1 MNLGKFATSRL
12 CLGSILAE
20 KAAAG
25 KLFPAAILI
34 APDCGL
40 MKLSIVIPAYN
51 EEQNVGPT
59 LDELRRVVKDEHRI
73 DHEVIVVNDNSRDGT
88 RDVILAKRA
97 EYPEVRLVDRS
108 GPGGFGRAIRSGLEA
123 VQGDVVVICM
133 ADLSDDPRDV
143 VAYYEKICEGYDCV
157 FGSRF
162 IRGSHVEN
170 YPRLK
175 LIVNRIV
182 NTGIRLLFRTKFN
195 DLSNAFKAYRTTA
208 LQECG
213 PFRSSHFNI
222 TLELS
227 LSALIRD
234 YNICQIPI
242 RWYGRTWGASNL
254 RMREMGRRYL
264 CTALTFFFQRMLIRD
279 DLMVERLAQS
289 QRSRETARNP
299 AAEASTDVETR
310 LSRLEELMVQV
321 DEELQ
326 QQRRMPVESGAA
338 QQS

>member
-1 MNLGKFATSRL
+1 
-12 CLGSILAE
+12 
-20 KAAAG
+20 
-25 KLFPAAILI
+25 
-34 APDCGL
+34 

-59 LDELRRVVKDEHRI
+59 LDELRRVVKDEHGI
-73 DHEVIVVNDNSRDGT
+73 AHEVIVVNDNSRDST
-88 RDVILAKRA
+88 RDVILAKQG
-97 EYPEVRLVDRS
+97 EYPEVRLVDRR
-108 GPGGFGRAIRSGLEA
+108 GPGGFGRAIRSGLDA
-123 VQGDVVVICM
+123 VCGDVVVICM
-133 ADLSDDPRDV
+133 ADLSDDPQDV
-143 VAYYEKICEGYDCV
+143 VAYYRKICEGYDCV

-162 IRGSHVEN
+162 IKGSRVEN

-175 LIVNRIV
+175 LVVNRIV
-182 NTGIRLLFRTKFN
+182 NTGIRLLFGTKFN
-195 DLSNAFKAYRTTA
+195 DLSNAFKAYRTTV

-213 PFRSSHFNI
+213 PFRSSHFNV

-254 RMREMGRRYL
+254 RLREMGRRYL

-289 QRSRETARNP
+289 QQTREQTQSHR
-299 AAEASTDVETR
+299 AEPSTDVEAR
-310 LSRLEELMVQV
+310 LTKLEELMAQV
-321 DEELQ
+321 DTELQ
-326 QQRRMPVESGAA
+326 QQQQ
-338 QQS
+338 QQSAAAR